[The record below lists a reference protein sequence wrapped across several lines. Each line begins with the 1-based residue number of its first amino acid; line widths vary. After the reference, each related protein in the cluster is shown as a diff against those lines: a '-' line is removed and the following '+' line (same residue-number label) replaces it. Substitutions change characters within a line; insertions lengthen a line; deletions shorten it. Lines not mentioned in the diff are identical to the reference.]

1 MERLSFTLECGG
13 RLVRGSAPYALVGV
27 VASGNLE
34 VLIERGD
41 GASGCAVEIATNR
54 PGFAQTWRAVLARFA
69 DEYDL
74 SGCRISINDAG
85 AVPAVVTLRLHQAVE
100 ELAEEPDE
108 E

>member
-41 GASGCAVEIATNR
+41 GEI
-54 PGFAQTWRAVLARFA
+54 GRAHV
-69 DEYDL
+69 
-74 SGCRISINDAG
+74 
-85 AVPAVVTLRLHQAVE
+85 
-100 ELAEEPDE
+100 
-108 E
+108 